1 VRRLVPRGKAPLGL
15 AGFLAIPIF
24 FASLMAVSLAIE
36 KPRVVEWSRSGGR
49 IARIFHDPSS
59 STEARIWLF
68 ALVAPLL
75 LVAAG
80 WAASFVPF
88 GFYITCVAAVID
100 GFALTIRLHRWQVHH
115 TARFPYGEDLLPDS
129 TTSSSL
135 ARGEWE
141 KDAAD
146 TVRSLFHYTIGL
158 AIASALIALFLAYRR
173 RHGRVSAPV
182 GLSAGSELQQTGGA
196 PTTTGV

>member
-1 VRRLVPRGKAPLGL
+1 VKRLRPPTKAPLAL

-36 KPRVVEWSRSGGR
+36 KPRVVEWSRPGGK
-49 IARIFHDPSS
+49 IARIFHNPTSS
-59 STEARIWLF
+59 MEAKIWLL

-75 LVAAG
+75 LVLCG
-80 WAASFVPF
+80 YLLSFVRH
-88 GFYITCVAAVID
+88 GFYFTCVAAVVV
-100 GFALTIRLHRWQVHH
+100 GWLLTIRLDRWQLHH
-115 TARFPYGEDLLPDS
+115 TLRFPYGADLLPDY

-135 ARGEWE
+135 ERGEWE

-158 AIASALIALFLAYRR
+158 AVAAALISLFLAYRR
-173 RHGRVSAPV
+173 RRAIPAPPP
-182 GLSAGSELQQTGGA
+182 AGSEMQQTGGA
-196 PTTTGV
+196 PTATGL

>member
-1 VRRLVPRGKAPLGL
+1 MRRFVPRAKAPLGL

-36 KPRVVEWSRSGGR
+36 KPRVVEWSRPGGR
-49 IARIFHDPSS
+49 IARVFHNASS

-80 WAASFVPF
+80 WLASFVPY
-88 GFYITCVAAVID
+88 GLYLTCLAAVID

-115 TARFPYGEDLLPDS
+115 ASRFPYGEDLLPDS

-158 AIASALIALFLAYRR
+158 AIAAALIALFLAYRR
-173 RHGRVSAPV
+173 RRGRVAAPA
-182 GLSAGSELQQTGGA
+182 GIAGSELQQTGGA

>member
-1 VRRLVPRGKAPLGL
+1 MRRLVPQAKAPLGL

-36 KPRVVEWSRSGGR
+36 KPRVVEWSRPGGR
-49 IARIFHDPSS
+49 IARIFHNPSS
-59 STEARIWLF
+59 PTEARIWLF

-80 WAASFVPF
+80 WLASFIPY
-88 GFYITCVAAVID
+88 GLYLTCIAAVID

-115 TARFPYGEDLLPDS
+115 AARFPYGEDLLPDS

-135 ARGEWE
+135 AHGEWE

-158 AIASALIALFLAYRR
+158 AIAAALIALFLAYRR
-173 RHGRVSAPV
+173 RHGRVSAPA
-182 GLSAGSELQQTGGA
+182 GLAPGSELQQTGGA
-196 PTTTGV
+196 PTATGL

>member
-1 VRRLVPRGKAPLGL
+1 MRRLVPPAKAPLGL

-36 KPRVVEWSRSGGR
+36 KPRVVEWSRPGGR
-49 IARIFHDPSS
+49 IARIFHNASS

-68 ALVAPLL
+68 AFVAPLL
-75 LVAAG
+75 LVLAG
-80 WAASFVPF
+80 WVASFVPY
-88 GFYITCVAAVID
+88 GFYLTCAAAVID

-115 TARFPYGEDLLPDS
+115 TARFPNGEDLLPDS

-146 TVRSLFHYTIGL
+146 TVRSLFHYTVGL
-158 AIASALIALFLAYRR
+158 AIAAALIALFLAYRR
-173 RHGRVSAPV
+173 RHGRVHAPLAV
-182 GLSAGSELQQTGGA
+182 GAGSEVQQTGGA
-196 PTTTGV
+196 PTATGL